1 MREADRTSLRQAL
14 FAPRVIDF
22 EQKRVEM
29 PALWSK
35 DVENST
41 EIGVVEETAAMR
53 NSVKHLLVAAES
65 AAAAPAAVAALIP
78 PTPVLPGVASTAAS
92 PAPSQAGTPLPD
104 DPNALTFPSLP
115 SALPALPGQAAP
127 SAAPS
132 SFAGSP
138 APETGAATPKAAAA
152 PLASPAVQPG
162 AAPTVDVRYESSKLP
177 LDVAIVESIM
187 AAGPTED
194 RLKKVAANI
203 LIVGGTGGI
212 HNIGFAVES
221 RIGPQLAARVP
232 ALGGGHVTYVPCP
245 REIEPENMA
254 WKGISALAKLDV
266 ANDLWVRKEEWEM
279 LGMRAVRERSFY
291 WT

>member
-1 MREADRTSLRQAL
+1 
-14 FAPRVIDF
+14 
-22 EQKRVEM
+22 M
-29 PALWSK
+29 PALWDK
-35 DVENST
+35 GVDYNV
-41 EIGVVEETAAMR
+41 EIGATRETAAMR
-53 NSVKHLLVAAES
+53 NSVKHLLVAAQT

-78 PTPVLPGVASTAAS
+78 PTPVPPGDASTAAS

-104 DPNALTFPSLP
+104 DPNASTFPSLP
-115 SALPALPGQAAP
+115 SALPALPGLNQTMP

-138 APETGAATPKAAAA
+138 APETGAATPKTGPAAGAG
-152 PLASPAVQPG
+152 ASPA
-162 AAPTVDVRYESSKLP
+162 APAVDVRYESSKLP
-177 LDVAIVESIM
+177 LDVAIVESIL

-212 HNIGFAVES
+212 HNVGFAVES
-221 RIGPQLAARVP
+221 RIAPQLAARVP

-254 WKGISALAKLDV
+254 WKGVGALAKLDV
-266 ANDLWVRKEEWEM
+266 ANDLWVRREEWEV